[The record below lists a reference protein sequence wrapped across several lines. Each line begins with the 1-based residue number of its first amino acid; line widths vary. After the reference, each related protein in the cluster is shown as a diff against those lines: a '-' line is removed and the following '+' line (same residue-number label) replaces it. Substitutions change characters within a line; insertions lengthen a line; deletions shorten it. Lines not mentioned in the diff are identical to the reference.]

1 MMNIALIDDEAA
13 ILGNVRKCVENEIVP
28 QDEASLFTYT
38 RAKDFLQAMEQGYE
52 FDILVSD
59 IDMPDMGG
67 LELGKQIQE
76 KGSGPYLVFLTAYL
90 EYAAESYI
98 IEAYQYILKED
109 MEKRLPP
116 ILRQLIDRVKKEK
129 QQFRMIGTPTSKVRV
144 YYRDMIYIEK
154 EKGSKYIC
162 YITEYGIY
170 KERIPL
176 NQLSQELVSDE
187 FISVERRY
195 IINVSHIASMK
206 DGMILMDNEAKI
218 FVNRISFK
226 KIKEQ
231 ISLYR
236 GNL

>member
-1 MMNIALIDDEAA
+1 MNIALIDDETA
-13 ILGNVRKCVENEIVP
+13 ILEDVRKCVENEIVP
-28 QDEASLFTYT
+28 QDEVNLFTYT
-38 RAKDFLQAMEQGYE
+38 RAKDFLQETELGQE

-59 IDMPDMGG
+59 IDMLDMGG
-67 LELGKQIQE
+67 LELGKRLHE
-76 KGSGPYLVFLTAYL
+76 KGGGPYLVFLTAYL
-90 EYAAESYI
+90 EYVAESYI

-129 QQFRMIGTPTSKVRV
+129 KQFRMVGTPTSKVIV
-144 YYRDMIYIEK
+144 YYRDMLYMEK

-162 YITEYGIY
+162 YITEHGIY
-170 KERIPL
+170 KERISL
-176 NQLSQELVSDE
+176 NQLSQELASDE
-187 FISVERRY
+187 FILIERRY

-206 DGMILMDNEAKI
+206 DGTVLMDNEVKI

>member
-1 MMNIALIDDEAA
+1 MNIALIDDEAA
-13 ILGNVRKCVENEIVP
+13 ILENVKKCVENEIVP
-28 QDEASLFTYT
+28 QDEVNLSAYT
-38 RAKDFLQAMEQGYE
+38 RAEDFLQEMEQGYK

-59 IDMPDMGG
+59 VDMPDMGG
-67 LELGKQIQE
+67 LELGKRLHE
-76 KGSGPYLVFLTAYL
+76 KVGSPYLVFLTAYI

-116 ILRQLIDRVKKEK
+116 ILRQLINRVKMEK

-162 YITEYGIY
+162 YITEQAVY

-176 NQLSQELVSDE
+176 KKLSDELTSDE
-187 FISVERRY
+187 FILIERGY

-206 DGMILMDNEAKI
+206 DGMVQMDDGARI
-218 FVNRISFK
+218 FVNRTSFK

>member
-1 MMNIALIDDEAA
+1 MNIALIDDETA
-13 ILGNVRKCVENEIVP
+13 ILEDVRKCVENEILP
-28 QDEASLFTYT
+28 QDEVNLFTYS
-38 RAKDFLQAMEQGYE
+38 RAEAFFQKMEQGYE

-67 LELGKQIQE
+67 LELGKRLHE
-76 KGSGPYLVFLTAYL
+76 EGGGPYVVFLTAYL

-129 QQFRMIGTPTSKVRV
+129 QQFRMIGTPTCKVRV

-162 YITEYGIY
+162 YITEHAIY
-170 KERIPL
+170 KERISL
-176 NQLSQELVSDE
+176 KKLSEKLESDE
-187 FISVERRY
+187 FILIERGY

-206 DGMILMDNEAKI
+206 DGMVLMDNGARI

>member
-1 MMNIALIDDEAA
+1 
-13 ILGNVRKCVENEIVP
+13 
-28 QDEASLFTYT
+28 
-38 RAKDFLQAMEQGYE
+38 
-52 FDILVSD
+52 
-59 IDMPDMGG
+59 MGKRLHEEG
-67 LELGKQIQE
+67 G
-76 KGSGPYLVFLTAYL
+76 GPYLVFLTAYL
-90 EYAAESYI
+90 EYASESYI
-98 IEAYQYILKED
+98 LEAYQYILKED
-109 MEKRLPP
+109 MKKRLPP

-162 YITEYGIY
+162 YITEHGIY
-170 KERIPL
+170 KERITL
-176 NQLSQELVSDE
+176 KKLIEELASDE
-187 FISVERRY
+187 FILIERSY

-206 DGMILMDNEAKI
+206 DGMVLMDNEAKI

-236 GNL
+236 GKL

>member
-1 MMNIALIDDEAA
+1 MNIALIDDEAA
-13 ILGNVRKCVENEIVP
+13 ILENVRKCVENEIVP
-28 QDEASLFTYT
+28 QDEVNLSAYT
-38 RAKDFLQAMEQGYE
+38 RAEDFLQEMEQGYE

-67 LELGKQIQE
+67 LELGRRIHE
-76 KGSGPYLVFLTAYL
+76 KGGGPYLVFLTAYL

-129 QQFRMIGTPTSKVRV
+129 KQFRMVGTPTSKVIV
-144 YYRDMIYIEK
+144 YYRDMLYMEK

-162 YITEYGIY
+162 YITEHGIY
-170 KERIPL
+170 KERISL
-176 NQLSQELVSDE
+176 NQLSQELASDE
-187 FISVERRY
+187 FILVERGY

-206 DGMILMDNEAKI
+206 DGMVHIDNGARI

>member
-1 MMNIALIDDEAA
+1 MNIALIDDETA
-13 ILGNVRKCVENEIVP
+13 ILEDVRKCVETEILP
-28 QDEASLFTYT
+28 QDEVNLFVYT
-38 RAKDFLQAMEQGYE
+38 RAKDFLQAIEQGDQ

-67 LELGKQIQE
+67 LELGKRLHE
-76 KGSGPYLVFLTAYL
+76 EGGGPYLVFLTAYL
-90 EYAAESYI
+90 EYASESYI
-98 IEAYQYILKED
+98 LEAYQYILKED
-109 MEKRLPP
+109 MKKRLPP